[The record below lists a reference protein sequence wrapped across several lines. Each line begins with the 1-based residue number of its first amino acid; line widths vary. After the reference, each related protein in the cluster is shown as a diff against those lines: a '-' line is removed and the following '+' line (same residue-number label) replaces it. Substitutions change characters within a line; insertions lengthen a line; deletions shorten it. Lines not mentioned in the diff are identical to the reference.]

1 MYLVNTDEHQLT
13 RAARRQAPPLFSIS
27 LHYPIFLPDTYYPP
41 SLYRDLLFWLLSIFP
56 LEFQRHK
63 GRALVLPRNQYLA
76 PSRCSLRSADCRRRA
91 EAAANLEG
99 KRRNLGRW
107 GESGTVRQEAQ
118 LNSDLFALKG
128 ESWAWWGQGIK
139 KSYGQGGLGKILKEE
154 RVIWELPW
162 YR

>member
-41 SLYRDLLFWLLSIFP
+41 SLYRDLLFRMLSIFP

-154 RVIWELPW
+154 RVIWELP
-162 YR
+162 